1 MQGLLISITVALAV
15 EVIDVALGIAI
26 GVLAG
31 YYGGWIDQVLARF
44 TDVMFAFP
52 GLLFAILLTG
62 IFGYQADGIFGHIP
76 IIGANGNARLILVSI
91 ALAMTTW
98 PLMARYV
105 RGQTLQLK
113 EQQFVEAARTSG
125 TSDFRIILRHI
136 IPNLF
141 SIVII
146 AATLNISGTII
157 GEAGIKLPGT
167 GCADSRLQP
176 RLDDQR
182 CSQFNSNTSMGS
194 TLTFFRSDYN
204 STSTLIPG
212 RWPPRR
218 LRPSLKRLVI
228 GENINMAT
236 NLLEV
241 NNLKTYFFT
250 RGGVVKAVDDVSF
263 TMKPGETL
271 GVVGESGC
279 GKSVTALSVMR
290 LVANPPGKIVGGE
303 INFNGENILEK
314 SQDELTELR
323 GSKISMIFQDP
334 MTSLNPVF
342 TVGFQIA
349 ETVKRHRKDVNN
361 DQAWKRAV
369 EMLDLVRISDAKRR
383 AKNYPH
389 EFSGGM
395 RQRVMIA
402 IALACNPQFLIA
414 DEPTTALDVTI
425 QAQVLELMKGLSQ
438 EFGTAVMLIT
448 HDLGV
453 VAGTCQHVN
462 VMYAGHVVESAPVKQ
477 IFDTPAH
484 PYTLGLLQSI
494 PRLNDDRGAR
504 LTPIAGQ
511 PPDLSNHPLDAHM
524 LHAAPR
530 YRAVAA
536 RNAQN

>member
-1 MQGLLISITVALAV
+1 
-15 EVIDVALGIAI
+15 
-26 GVLAG
+26 
-31 YYGGWIDQVLARF
+31 
-44 TDVMFAFP
+44 
-52 GLLFAILLTG
+52 
-62 IFGYQADGIFGHIP
+62 
-76 IIGANGNARLILVSI
+76 
-91 ALAMTTW
+91 
-98 PLMARYV
+98 
-105 RGQTLQLK
+105 
-113 EQQFVEAARTSG
+113 
-125 TSDFRIILRHI
+125 
-136 IPNLF
+136 
-141 SIVII
+141 
-146 AATLNISGTII
+146 
-157 GEAGIKLPGT
+157 
-167 GCADSRLQP
+167 
-176 RLDDQR
+176 
-182 CSQFNSNTSMGS
+182 
-194 TLTFFRSDYN
+194 
-204 STSTLIPG
+204 
-212 RWPPRR
+212 
-218 LRPSLKRLVI
+218 
-228 GENINMAT
+228 MAT

-250 RGGVVKAVDDVSF
+250 RGGVVKAVNDVSF
-263 TMKPGETL
+263 TMKAGQTL

-279 GKSVTALSVMR
+279 GKSVTALSIMR

-303 INFNGENILEK
+303 IIFDGENIMEK
-314 SQDELTELR
+314 SQDELTDLR

-342 TVGFQIA
+342 TVGYQIA

-402 IALACNPQFLIA
+402 IALACNPRLLIA

-425 QAQVLELMKGLSQ
+425 QAQVLDLMKGLSQ

-484 PYTLGLLQSI
+484 PYTTGLLQSI
-494 PRLNDDRGAR
+494 PRLNEDRGSR

-511 PPDLSNHPLDAHM
+511 PPDLSNPPVGCPY
-524 LHAAPR
+524 APR
-530 YRAVAA
+530 CPKVQSRCRQERPELMPVDRGEQVAA
-536 RNAQN
+536 CFYPN